1 MSTES
6 STSTSFQFT
15 KEAKSNVDQFRK
27 TTGLTQ
33 PSIINRILEKVSVDD
48 VKTWCADLIE
58 ENEARKEE
66 SKIRASQISELSKL
80 PSDVLQSI
88 IASQQVSA

>member
-15 KEAKSNVDQFRK
+15 KEAKSNVDQFRQA
-27 TTGLTQ
+27 TGLTQ
-33 PSIINRILEKVSVDD
+33 PSIINRILEKVSADD

-88 IASQQVSA
+88 IASQQ